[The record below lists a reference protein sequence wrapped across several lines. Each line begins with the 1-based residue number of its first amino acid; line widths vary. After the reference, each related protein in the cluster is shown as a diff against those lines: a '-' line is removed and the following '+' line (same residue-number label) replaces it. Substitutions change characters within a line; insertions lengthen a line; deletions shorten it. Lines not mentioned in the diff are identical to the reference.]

1 MIAVLINIV
10 LILIGGSIGLFF
22 KGNKKVER
30 YVTRITAILS
40 VMILAFGIQSIVKF
54 DNTFIVMGSLVF
66 GTIIG
71 EVIDIDSQIQKF
83 ANWLQR
89 GNSDS
94 GDFSKGFV
102 DATLIYCIGSMAII
116 GSLQSGI
123 NGNHTIIIAKS
134 VMDGLVSIV
143 LASKYG
149 KGVLLSAASVGI
161 YQGILTLSAMK
172 IQYFLTD
179 SIITQMTNVG
189 GILLIAL
196 ALNLL
201 EITKF
206 KLANYL
212 PALFIPILLGLILSI
227 SA

>member
-1 MIAVLINIV
+1 MIAVIINIL
-10 LILIGGSIGLFF
+10 LIIIGGSIGLVF
-22 KGNKKVER
+22 KGNKKIEH
-30 YVTRITAILS
+30 YVTRIISILS
-40 VMILAFGIQSIVKF
+40 IVILAFGIQSVMKF
-54 DNTFIVMGSLVF
+54 NNTFIVMGSLVL

-71 EVIDIDSQIQKF
+71 ELIDIDLQLQKF
-83 ANWLQR
+83 ANWLQKDS
-89 GNSDS
+89 SDS
-94 GDFSKGFV
+94 SDFSKGFI

-116 GSLQSGI
+116 GSLESGI
-123 NGNHTIIIAKS
+123 KGNHTIIITKS
-134 VMDGLVSIV
+134 VMDGLMSIV

-161 YQGILTLSAMK
+161 YQGILTLSAIK

-196 ALNLL
+196 ALNIL
-201 EITKF
+201 ELTKF

-212 PALFIPILLGLILSI
+212 PALFIPILFGIFLNKF
-227 SA
+227 